1 MRIFL
6 LLFTCLFVIGIV
18 LFAMMQASQPK
29 KPEIVVTRLDEAPR
43 PLPVLQS
50 DPAAEH
56 ILEFFPE
63 PDTFIQSPSPN
74 ENENKSGKNNSAL
87 GNATTQKK
95 QLKPDITRLLSLIND
110 WVYVDYSQIGASKKG
125 NIRKTRDNEL
135 LIVFEGKELDY
146 GIKVAQLSDEA
157 CTLELR
163 DEKFTLRR
171 AEEPNFFQEVHQKM
185 RPLTKD
191 EQDRAYEY
199 YMRRYGDKFKK
210 YSEMYKPP
218 FGTPMPKRVSSQQ
231 KQQGLQ
237 DYMNRYGN
245 KFVKEG
251 EQYQG
256 SGPFPYTEQQKEN
269 YKKYWQ
275 TFFPDRP
282 MPNFDKAFSKE
293 NQVGQGARVEPESK

>member
-6 LLFTCLFVIGIV
+6 LLFTCLFVVGIV
-18 LFAMMQASQPK
+18 LFAMMQAPQSQ
-29 KPEIVVTRLDEAPR
+29 KPEITVTRLDEAPR

-63 PDTFIQSPSPN
+63 PEKFIQSPSPDVS
-74 ENENKSGKNNSAL
+74 EKKSKNNNPALGDASAGKN
-87 GNATTQKK
+87 

-135 LIVFEGKELDY
+135 LIVFEGKELEY
-146 GIKVAQLSDEA
+146 GIKVSQLSDEA

-171 AEEPNFFQEVHQKM
+171 AEEPNFFQEVQQQM

-191 EQDRAYEY
+191 EQDKAYEY
-199 YMRRYGDKFKK
+199 YMRRYGDKFSK

-218 FGTPMPKRVSSQQ
+218 FGTPMPKRVSSEQ

-245 KFVKEG
+245 KFAKEG
-251 EQYQG
+251 EQYKG
-256 SGPFPYTEQQKEN
+256 SFPYTEQQKEN

-282 MPNFDKAFSKE
+282 MPNFDEAFSKE
-293 NQVGQGARVEPESK
+293 NQVGQSDRLQPESK

>member
-1 MRIFL
+1 MRILL

-18 LFAMMQASQPK
+18 LFAMMQSSQPK
-29 KPEIVVTRLDEAPR
+29 KPEISVTRLDEAPR

-63 PDTFIQSPSPN
+63 SEKFLQSPSPKVTDK
-74 ENENKSGKNNSAL
+74 KSGNKNASL
-87 GNATTQKK
+87 GNATSKQK

-135 LIVFEGKELDY
+135 LIVFEGKELEY

-218 FGTPMPKRVSSQQ
+218 FGTPMPKRVSGQQ
-231 KQQGLQ
+231 KQKGL
-237 DYMNRYGN
+237 
-245 KFVKEG
+245 
-251 EQYQG
+251 
-256 SGPFPYTEQQKEN
+256 
-269 YKKYWQ
+269 
-275 TFFPDRP
+275 
-282 MPNFDKAFSKE
+282 
-293 NQVGQGARVEPESK
+293 